1 MMRQSGFYRDI
12 EENRPGDLDTKMGQE
27 AQELLDKTVPWT
39 EKMYDWTDAEIREYI
54 RAKGRDCNQ
63 IFYIEYDYKQIG
75 ETDEWFET
83 ISAQIGDPLTV
94 RREILLQRLHGS
106 SLSPYPQEDIEYIV
120 ESERKPIEELWIL
133 DYYKFDIYRKLERK
147 IPYIVGVDCSTG
159 TVGDN
164 NAITILNPYTQEPDA
179 EFECSFIGE
188 TAYEQLIIE
197 LVTKYIPRAC
207 VEIERNSIGDGIID
221 HLLHSKIRD
230 RLYFDKAKDL
240 VDENRQSYETVE
252 SMLKKSAQIKTFYG
266 VYTRQQNRDDMFA
279 ILSTRVNEYKEKFIT
294 HNIIRDLSRLV
305 RTRSGKIEAGQG
317 FHDDSIMSYLIALYV
332 FYHGNNLAVFGIT
345 KGAREEDLDNRGTKR
360 PEEIDPTL
368 VDPTLIEGV
377 KKQEELKEEEMN
389 YLEMMREAMIQSQ
402 KETYKLHQTG
412 NITNSIFDHTPD
424 SVMED
429 YEEDG
434 VIDLD
439 FFNDLNG
446 F

>member
-1 MMRQSGFYRDI
+1 
-12 EENRPGDLDTKMGQE
+12 MGQE
-27 AQELLDKTVPWT
+27 AQELLDKTIPWT

-207 VEIERNSIGDGIID
+207 VVIERNSIGDGIID

-266 VYTRQQNRDDMFA
+266 VYTRHQNRDDMFA

-360 PEEIDPTL
+360 PDEIDPTL